1 MESGHRILQ
10 ATTFDPMLVPVGE
23 TERLEIVTHRTA
35 GLLLVS
41 TNLDDSQRVLEVSQP
56 PLFSSRSQERGHS
69 K

>member
-41 TNLDDSQRVLEVSQP
+41 TNLDDSQRVLEV
-56 PLFSSRSQERGHS
+56 
-69 K
+69 